1 VGGSVKFTSERRDE
15 WLKLVKAGAS
25 QEDANRQVKVS
36 PVTITRWLKAGR
48 EASEGPQFEFAQAVD
63 ALPKRRRQPTPAQLV
78 VKQRTGRLSEA
89 DLVMLLEE
97 AATDLNVQAI
107 RLLLERPWEQ
117 RDEEETKQGPS
128 IFDELAALRVSKT
141 TG

>member
-1 VGGSVKFTSERRDE
+1 MKFTSDRRNE
-15 WLKLVKAGAS
+15 WLKLVEAGAT
-25 QEDANRQVKVS
+25 QDDANRQVKVS
-36 PVTITRWLKAGR
+36 TATVWRWLKAGR
-48 EASEGPQFEFAQAVD
+48 EATEGPQFEFAQAVD
-63 ALPKRRRQPTPAQLV
+63 SLPKRRRQPTPAQLV

-107 RLLLERPWEQ
+107 RLLLERPWEPG
-117 RDEEETKQGPS
+117 DEEETKQGPS

-141 TG
+141 AG

>member
-1 VGGSVKFTSERRDE
+1 MKFTSERRNE

-25 QEDANRQVKVS
+25 HDDANRQVRVS
-36 PVTITRWLKAGR
+36 HMTISRWLKAGR
-48 EASEGPQFEFAQAVD
+48 EATEGSQFEFAQAVD
-63 ALPKRRRQPTPAQLV
+63 ALPKRRQKPSPAQLV

>member
-1 VGGSVKFTSERRDE
+1 MKFTSERRNE
-15 WLKLVKAGAS
+15 WLKLVEGGAS
-25 QEDANRQVKVS
+25 HDDANRQVRVS
-36 PVTITRWLKAGR
+36 HMTISRWLKTGR
-48 EASEGPQFEFAQAVD
+48 EATEGPQFEFAQAVD
-63 ALPKRRRQPTPAQLV
+63 ALPKRRRKPSPAQLV

-117 RDEEETKQGPS
+117 GDEEETKQGPS

-141 TG
+141 SG

>member
-1 VGGSVKFTSERRDE
+1 MKFTSDRRNE
-15 WLKLVKAGAS
+15 WLKLVEAGAT
-25 QEDANRQVKVS
+25 QEDANRQVRVH
-36 PVTITRWLKAGR
+36 PATISRWLKTGR
-48 EASEGPQFEFAQAVD
+48 EAAEGPQFEFAQALD

-107 RLLLERPWEQ
+107 RLLLERPWEPG
-117 RDEEETKQGPS
+117 DEEETKQGSS

-141 TG
+141 AG